1 MSTTPN
7 LQIPLIAASQNNKEL
22 TANTAFVDLDEALC
36 GNSYVEILQGSGV
49 FTLPLNT
56 YLQNMVIFFTGVL
69 DENEVIILPQNAK
82 LLIVVNE
89 TAGSPSFADLIFKTG
104 NGAVEATITD
114 ANFHIL
120 YNDGVNGVYKLT

>member
-7 LQIPLIAASQNNKEL
+7 LLIPLIAASQNNKET

-36 GNSYVEILQGSGV
+36 GNSYVEIEQGSGV
-49 FTLPLNT
+49 FNLPLDT
-56 YLQNMVIFFTGVL
+56 FLQNMVLFFTGGL

-89 TAGSPSFADLIFKTG
+89 TVGSPSPVDLIFKTG
-104 NGAVEATITD
+104 TGSVEATITD
-114 ANFHIL
+114 SNFHIL
-120 YNDGVNGVYKLT
+120 YNDGQNGVYKIV